1 MQKVNLFIPINNLTF
16 VKKSYM
22 ESLFERHAE
31 YLTDVPTSFERELM
45 RIIDWESRLILI
57 RGPKGV
63 GKSTLAEYMQDK
75 MKDALIFDAEA
86 VGNAVRDNY
95 PDHPYGFI
103 FEDYELWGDFSYK
116 LIKDIHEN
124 FHKDVIVPMTL
135 LRQNSYRIIEKLR
148 KDGIDTHLVVL
159 EADHQTVHDR
169 ILDRGEKEGCWCM
182 ENIDL
187 SREGTAALPGIHVA
201 TDDKSV
207 VELYEW
213 ICNKIGILDEQRI
226 QDSK

>member
-1 MQKVNLFIPINNLTF
+1 MVIWI
-16 VKKSYM
+16 S
-22 ESLFERHAE
+22 
-31 YLTDVPTSFERELM
+31 
-45 RIIDWESRLILI
+45 
-57 RGPKGV
+57 GPYGV
-63 GKSTLAEYMQDK
+63 GKSTLAEYMQSK
-75 MKDALIFDAEA
+75 MKDALIFDAEE

-103 FEDYELWGDFSYK
+103 FEDYELWGDFCYK

-124 FHKDVIVPMTL
+124 FHKNVIVPMTL
-135 LRQNSYRIIEKLR
+135 LRQNSYRIIENLR

-187 SREGTAALPGIHVA
+187 SRERTAALPGIHVA

-213 ICNKIGILDEQRI
+213 ICNEIGILDEQRI
-226 QDSK
+226 QDSNL

>member
-1 MQKVNLFIPINNLTF
+1 MVIWI
-16 VKKSYM
+16 S
-22 ESLFERHAE
+22 
-31 YLTDVPTSFERELM
+31 
-45 RIIDWESRLILI
+45 
-57 RGPKGV
+57 GPYGV
-63 GKSTLAEYMQDK
+63 GKSTLAEYMQSK
-75 MKDALIFDAEA
+75 MKDALIFDAEE

-103 FEDYELWGDFSYK
+103 FEDYELWGDFCYK

-124 FHKDVIVPMTL
+124 FHKNVIVPMTL
-135 LRQNSYRIIEKLR
+135 LRQNSYRIIENLR

-213 ICNKIGILDEQRI
+213 ICNEIGILDEQRI
-226 QDSK
+226 QDSNL